1 MRDTPADLTTV
12 VIPAY
17 NAAATIDRTLATVRA
32 QTHQALEIIVVD
44 DGSTDATADIV
55 RQHLQADAR
64 VRLIQQANAGVAA
77 ARNAAI
83 AAGQGAFI
91 APIDADDLW
100 HPRKIE
106 KQLAA
111 MHQGGPRVCLVNT
124 GLALIDTDDRVLALL
139 GSEVHTGDALRP
151 LCEGSFLGCGSN
163 PLMRAVPVRDV
174 GGYDPSLRRQ
184 AAEGCEDFQLYLALA
199 QRYDFAVVPEYLT
212 GYRRL
217 ATSMSNDLMQMQRS
231 FTLVAEQL
239 LERRPDL
246 RRHLRKGQANFLY
259 SVFKRARDEGR
270 RREARLLLGQYLRSF
285 PYDAFKAF
293 LFRPLCDAVRQR
305 LGASPQPGAS
315 AVGRRFPLPD

>member
-184 AAEGCEDFQLYLALA
+184 AAEGCEDFQLSRIPDGLPAA
-199 QRYDFAVVPEYLT
+199 GDQHV
-212 GYRRL
+212 
-217 ATSMSNDLMQMQRS
+217 QRS
-231 FTLVAEQL
+231 DADAALVHA
-239 LERRPDL
+239 
-246 RRHLRKGQANFLY
+246 GG
-259 SVFKRARDEGR
+259 RAT
-270 RREARLLLGQYLRSF
+270 A
-285 PYDAFKAF
+285 
-293 LFRPLCDAVRQR
+293 
-305 LGASPQPGAS
+305 GAS
-315 AVGRRFPLPD
+315 ARSEASPAQGAGQLPLQRLQASTRRGPAA